1 MNLLN
6 KCILV
11 LLFAVFP
18 VAVGGIY
25 SPVFIAEKNM
35 TFADW
40 CKLLIQTWLYGIITM
55 FAVMQLI
62 AIPMISQRT
71 SFSSLVN
78 VWSGA
83 VAVLAAAGL
92 AVYIIFIVKFI
103 KRRQIARSA
112 FADAVISTSDSAAAA
127 SGISKSGKSEATG
140 KSGDSRSDSAG
151 RVSADIRRR
160 VWIGILGAVFL
171 AMTAFQA
178 RVASKYQHTDD
189 DDARFVALEL
199 IAVENDQMLTHNPI
213 DGYPMYWNTGEVK
226 KDYTSPWTM
235 YVAACSRIS
244 GIHPAIL
251 SHRMLPMFLIPICY
265 MAYMIMALGLF
276 KDDWEKTF
284 IFMIIISAANMF
296 GYTSTHTTA
305 SLLLLRIWQGKAVFA
320 GLMVPVILNL
330 CYRLY
335 DRPDRVA
342 EKILLFVSCM
352 ASSLLS
358 GGGVVMSAIA
368 VGLYGLIVFIRHKSV
383 RNTVL
388 IWLTCS
394 PCIVYALCNVF
405 WYQVFRVS

>member
-11 LLFAVFP
+11 LLFVAFP

-62 AIPMISQRT
+62 AIPMISRRMA
-71 SFSSLVN
+71 FSSLVN
-78 VWSGA
+78 VWSAA
-83 VAVLAAAGL
+83 VAVLIVAGL
-92 AVYIIFIVKFI
+92 AVYIIFIAKFI
-103 KRRQIARSA
+103 KRSKTAPSDVGGR
-112 FADAVISTSDSAAAA
+112 ISVN
-127 SGISKSGKSEATG
+127 IK
-140 KSGDSRSDSAG
+140 
-151 RVSADIRRR
+151 RR
-160 VWIGILGAVFL
+160 VWIGILGVVFL

-265 MAYMIMALGLF
+265 MAYMVMALGLF

-284 IFMIIISAANMF
+284 IFMIIISVVNMF
-296 GYTSTHTTA
+296 GYTSTHTVS

-335 DRPDRVA
+335 DKPDRVP

-368 VGLYGLIVFIRHKSV
+368 VGLYGLIVFIKHKSV
-383 RNTVL
+383 KNTIF